1 MSRYAPTRKEFEE
14 EALSSHCRAESE
26 EGDKRRA
33 DFMRQATDIEEG
45 MQAHTGK
52 NYDSH
57 CRHPET
63 LNSALDVDED
73 LHFDALNDEE
83 FQF

>member
-14 EALSSHCRAESE
+14 EALSSHCRGEAE

-33 DFMRQATDIEEG
+33 DFMRQALEIEEG

-52 NYDSH
+52 EYDSRPR
-57 CRHPET
+57 CPYCG
-63 LNSALDVDED
+63 DVFCDGTD
-73 LHFDALNDEE
+73 CDAPIHGKD
-83 FQF
+83 